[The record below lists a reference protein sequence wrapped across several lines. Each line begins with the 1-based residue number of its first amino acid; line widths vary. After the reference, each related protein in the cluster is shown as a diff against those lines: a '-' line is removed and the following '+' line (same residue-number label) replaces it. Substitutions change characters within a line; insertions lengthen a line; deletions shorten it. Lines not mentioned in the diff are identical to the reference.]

1 MPVNWN
7 ERTILLLGPEKVKK
21 LEQSHVLIAGLGG
34 VGAWV
39 AEMLCR
45 AGVGK
50 LTLIDAD
57 VVNPSNL
64 NRQLLALHSQI
75 GKPKTEVIKQRLTD
89 INPDV
94 EITCQQ
100 IFLKDEII
108 DQLLAQPYDYIADAI
123 DTLSPK
129 IYFIKTCLGNGLPI
143 ISSMGAGGKT
153 DPAKVRVDDISKSYN
168 CNLARI
174 LRKRLHRLGIQ
185 NGFRVVFSTEKTDK
199 SAVIE
204 EESLNKKSNVGT
216 VSYMPA
222 VFGCFMAAEIIR
234 QLTESD

>member
-75 GKPKTEVIKQRLTD
+75 GKPKTEGIKQRLTD
-89 INPDV
+89 IN
-94 EITCQQ
+94 
-100 IFLKDEII
+100 
-108 DQLLAQPYDYIADAI
+108 
-123 DTLSPK
+123 
-129 IYFIKTCLGNGLPI
+129 
-143 ISSMGAGGKT
+143 
-153 DPAKVRVDDISKSYN
+153 
-168 CNLARI
+168 
-174 LRKRLHRLGIQ
+174 
-185 NGFRVVFSTEKTDK
+185 
-199 SAVIE
+199 
-204 EESLNKKSNVGT
+204 
-216 VSYMPA
+216 
-222 VFGCFMAAEIIR
+222 
-234 QLTESD
+234 